1 MAITTDTDRIR
12 ELNDKPRQD
21 LSTGYAVITP
31 GIAALGQEAVERL
44 VKTIQVFD
52 DFHHAND
59 PHQEHDF
66 GFRRPHDLFQDRLL
80 RRNPIGA
87 FAGRC

>member
-12 ELNDKPRQD
+12 ELNDKLRQD
-21 LSTGYAVITP
+21 LSSGYAVITP

-59 PHQEHDF
+59 PHQEAAMP
-66 GFRRPHDLFQDRLL
+66 GV
-80 RRNPIGA
+80 ITA
-87 FAGRC
+87 